1 MQLQM
6 IINHMKWFVDV
17 FVGMPRSWNNTNI
30 LHLSPIYYKVVKGDF
45 FNE

>member
-1 MQLQM
+1 MQFQM

-17 FVGMPRSWNNTNI
+17 FVGLLGSRNNI
-30 LHLSPIYYKVVKGDF
+30 KLLHLFPIYYKFVNGDF